1 MTSRGTEIPAFPLPQ
16 ATKSGER
23 RRNNG
28 AENIGQP
35 ISCQTEFMV
44 CVTEIRRQ
52 RKVEC

>member
-1 MTSRGTEIPAFPLPQ
+1 MTSRDSEIHAFPLPQ

-28 AENIGQP
+28 AENIGQR
-35 ISCQTEFMV
+35 ILCQTKFMV

-52 RKVEC
+52 RKVEP